1 MFHAMIFFPTRL
13 EMTPMLGAIF
23 IVLLAMAMGAIPRR
37 KPARRKS
44 RPAWP
49 AIMARR
55 VQVAVTRARR
65 QRTA

>member
-44 RPAWP
+44 LRL
-49 AIMARR
+49 RLSQHR
-55 VQVAVTRARR
+55 
-65 QRTA
+65 